1 MAVIFFSS
9 FAVAF
14 SGAMMPGP
22 LFSLTV
28 SESARKGFTVGP
40 LLILGHAILEIVL
53 LIALLFGLA
62 PLFNNPVFF
71 ILVSIAGGIILFWMG
86 FSMLR
91 ALPSARLSQE
101 KEKKEEKRLVLKG
114 ILMSLANPYWIIWW
128 ATIGIGYILHSKEFG
143 PWGIILFFIGHIL
156 ADLVWYSLIS
166 GAVSKGKNLFT
177 DTIYKWLMGVCASLM
192 IGFSVYFLY
201 SGFSRI

>member
-101 KEKKEEKRLVLKG
+101 KEKKEEKQLVLKG